1 MKKVYLARKFNLKD
15 NNNLQ
20 LNERLSNDFRAI
32 LLGNAQRLVFAQDNI
47 KINDKYIYNGP
58 FYCEKASNG
67 DYTSKDCNIVLE
79 KEYKAV
85 IDSDIFIAI
94 FSEDFS
100 VGTIVELDWA
110 IAENK
115 KIVIIYQEEDSEYTI
130 KSDYWFAIANA
141 TKRGRDVTVYKF
153 KEEKEIINLIR
164 EVLR

>member
-1 MKKVYLARKFNLKD
+1 MKKVYLAGKFNLIK
-15 NNNLQ
+15 NND
-20 LNERLSNDFRAI
+20 LSLSEKLVNDFRAI
-32 LLGNAQRLVFAQDNI
+32 LLGDAQRLVFAQDNI

-67 DYTSKDCNIVLE
+67 DYTSKDCNVVLE
-79 KEYKAV
+79 KEYDAV

-94 FSEDFS
+94 FGEDFS

-110 IAENK
+110 ITENK

-141 TKRGRDVTVYKF
+141 IKRGRNVKVYKF

>member
-1 MKKVYLARKFNLKD
+1 MKKVYLARKFNLKN

-20 LNERLSNDFRAI
+20 LSERLSNDFRAI
-32 LLGNAQRLVFAQDNI
+32 LLGDAQRLVFAQDNI

-58 FYCEKASNG
+58 FYCGKASNG
-67 DYTSKDCNIVLE
+67 DYTSKDCNVVLE
-79 KEYKAV
+79 KEYDAV

-94 FSEDFS
+94 FGEDFS

-110 IAENK
+110 ITENK
-115 KIVIIYQEEDSEYTI
+115 KIVIIYQEEDSEYTM
-130 KSDYWFAIANA
+130 KSDGWFAIANA
-141 TKRGRDVTVYKF
+141 IKRGRNVKVYKF